1 MSTPL
6 VRDVVVIG
14 AGAAGLWCAARL
26 AERGMR
32 VRLLEKMQRT
42 GTKILASGGSRC
54 NLTTTLEA
62 DEAAR
67 LFGSRGARF
76 LASALELLP
85 PRAVRERFHALG
97 VPTVEAPLEK
107 VFPRSQRAVDV
118 RDALLRWALGSG
130 VELVLGAAVSALE
143 PAGESWRVHTQDG
156 RVFEAARVVACSG
169 GKSYPKTGTT
179 GDGYAWLA
187 SLGLE
192 VIEPVPALV
201 PLTSPAS
208 WVRELTGI
216 AWESGATRL
225 LSPAGKELLR
235 RERPL
240 LFTHRGVSG
249 PGAMDPSHFVA
260 RARAAGALERP
271 FVLELDLFPKVS
283 REELRARLL
292 ALAGAPGQPSVARA
306 LPEMVPRPLVR
317 AAARAAGL
325 AVGEELPRAAHLA
338 KHERHALIEALKAL
352 PIPIDGT
359 LGFDQAEVTSGGLAL
374 RELDPRSL
382 QVNRCPGLYVCGEL
396 LDLSGPIGGLSF
408 LSAWS
413 TAELVAAAL
422 R

>member
-1 MSTPL
+1 MHE
-6 VRDVVVIG
+6 VIVVG

-26 AERGMR
+26 AERKKR
-32 VRLLEKMQRT
+32 VLLLEKTQRT

-62 DEAAR
+62 DQAAR
-67 LFGSRGARF
+67 LFGPRGARF
-76 LASALELLP
+76 LSSALELLP

-118 RDALLRWALGSG
+118 RDALLRWAIGSG
-130 VELVLGAAVSALE
+130 VEIVLGAAVESLE
-143 PAGESWRVHTQDG
+143 PAGEIWRVHTREG
-156 RVFEAARVVACSG
+156 RVHEAARVVACSG

-179 GDGYAWLA
+179 GDGYAWLSA
-187 SLGLE
+187 LDLE

-283 REELRARLL
+283 REELRARFL
-292 ALAGAPGQPSVARA
+292 ALAAAPGQPSISRA
-306 LPEMVPRPLVR
+306 LPELVPRPLVR
-317 AAARAAGL
+317 AAARVAGL
-325 AVGEELPRAAHLA
+325 AVGGELPRAAKLA

-359 LGFDQAEVTSGGLAL
+359 LGFDQAEVSSGGLAL

-396 LDLSGPIGGLSF
+396 LDLTGPIGGLSF
-408 LSAWS
+408 LAAWS